1 MNKYIL
7 IVIILLIEEFF
18 IFLKRKIDIIENS
31 HMEKILKTKMSIM
44 IHIFQRLNT
53 LNLSCFIYFTF
64 FWDLGD
70 SLQSEWLYE
79 YIKG

>member
-31 HMEKILKTKMSIM
+31 HMEKILKTKKLATLS
-44 IHIFQRLNT
+44 FNT
-53 LNLSCFIYFTF
+53 L
-64 FWDLGD
+64 
-70 SLQSEWLYE
+70 
-79 YIKG
+79 IKTIERNENIDIITA